1 MKAPTSP
8 NLTVSAQDAR
18 YRRKSEGDAPRRKKD
33 LSPQAKSETNN
44 VTPTSN
50 SASPAV
56 VPSQN
61 QQAQPQK
68 TPPRSGSTRRPI
80 HPPPPPPRRISLDS
94 SESRATSELVVKC
107 RNTKCDQQTTLSEG
121 KKNYKSCHNCSYL
134 YCSRECRRT
143 HWEKHRKACLHSRI
157 SNLCRE
163 VLAACKDDFDTLRH
177 LSLLARKGYLA
188 QGRGVVRILFRS
200 PEAAEGFI
208 RTGFQCLGEAFF
220 VRWPDLMP
228 AEMGVELYS
237 ELLKLSTEYK
247 PDSKMLI
254 YVAIC
259 VVSEAPSV
267 GTAPVKWERQLVS
280 RSVRLFYYKTYS

>member
-1 MKAPTSP
+1 M
-8 NLTVSAQDAR
+8 
-18 YRRKSEGDAPRRKKD
+18 
-33 LSPQAKSETNN
+33 
-44 VTPTSN
+44 
-50 SASPAV
+50 
-56 VPSQN
+56 
-61 QQAQPQK
+61 
-68 TPPRSGSTRRPI
+68 
-80 HPPPPPPRRISLDS
+80 DS

-188 QGRGVVRILFRS
+188 QGRGVVRVLFRS

-280 RSVRLFYYKTYS
+280 RWVFFCKKTETGSFTLHIHNNKSINTINSKSSSITDAQS

>member
-1 MKAPTSP
+1 M
-8 NLTVSAQDAR
+8 
-18 YRRKSEGDAPRRKKD
+18 
-33 LSPQAKSETNN
+33 
-44 VTPTSN
+44 
-50 SASPAV
+50 
-56 VPSQN
+56 
-61 QQAQPQK
+61 
-68 TPPRSGSTRRPI
+68 
-80 HPPPPPPRRISLDS
+80 
-94 SESRATSELVVKC
+94 
-107 RNTKCDQQTTLSEG
+107 
-121 KKNYKSCHNCSYL
+121 
-134 YCSRECRRT
+134 
-143 HWEKHRKACLHSRI
+143 
-157 SNLCRE
+157 
-163 VLAACKDDFDTLRH
+163 
-177 LSLLARKGYLA
+177 A

-280 RSVRLFYYKTYS
+280 R